1 MKTKLGIRNITQ
13 SDNYLIDLLKAKG
26 IEDVET
32 FLDPPLSYLNSPEL
46 LDNVENGANLLFSIS
61 SEETIAIVVDCDVDG
76 LTSAAIMYN
85 YIKHWRPTQEI
96 IYFMHEHKQ
105 HGLSDIVERIL
116 ENDTRNLGCVITPD
130 SGTNDYIF
138 IERLKEKQIP
148 VLILDH
154 HILDEGTLISDN
166 CILINNQTSQ
176 NYPNK
181 DLTGAG
187 VAWQFCRY
195 LDKKFSLDYANN
207 LIDLAALG
215 IISDMGDYRSLE
227 NRLIIDKGL
236 HNIRN
241 YFFQK
246 ACEKQDYSMGG
257 KKNYNSVAFYI
268 TPLLN
273 SMIRVGA
280 KEEKERVFLAFID
293 GHHLVPCNKRGAK
306 GTMEEVAV
314 ESLRECTNTK
324 SKQDKITT
332 AAVEN
337 LSIRIF
343 NEELDKNK
351 LLIVELEDEDDYP
364 QEVNGLVA
372 MKLASKYNLPTLLGR
387 MNDEGELKG
396 SIRGLNNSELISLRD
411 FLLGSGCVD
420 WVTGHDNAAG
430 WCAKKKKIPALID
443 YANKELANFD
453 FNSSYYEV
461 DFIRRGDAK
470 DLYQIISDIGGHDDI
485 WGQGIK

>member
-1 MKTKLGIRNITQ
+1 M
-13 SDNYLIDLLKAKG
+13 
-26 IEDVET
+26 
-32 FLDPPLSYLNSPEL
+32 
-46 LDNVENGANLLFSIS
+46 
-61 SEETIAIVVDCDVDG
+61 
-76 LTSAAIMYN
+76 
-85 YIKHWRPTQEI
+85 
-96 IYFMHEHKQ
+96 
-105 HGLSDIVERIL
+105 
-116 ENDTRNLGCVITPD
+116 
-130 SGTNDYIF
+130 
-138 IERLKEKQIP
+138 
-148 VLILDH
+148 ILDH
-154 HILDEGTLISDN
+154 HILDENTPISDN
-166 CILINNQTSQ
+166 CILINNQTSER
-176 NYPNK
+176 YKNK

-187 VAWQFCRY
+187 VTWQFCRY
-195 LDKKFSLDYANN
+195 VDKQLGTNYAWD
-207 LIDLAALG
+207 LVDLAALG

-227 NRLIIDKGL
+227 NRYIIKEGL
-236 HNIRN
+236 NNIKN

-246 ACEKQDYSMGG
+246 ACEKQDYSMKGE
-257 KKNYNSVAFYI
+257 KNYNSVAFYI

-273 SMIRVGA
+273 SMIRVGTA
-280 KEEKERVFLAFID
+280 AEKERVFLAFID

-306 GTMEEVAV
+306 GTMEEVAI

-332 AAVEN
+332 AAVDN

-351 LLIVELEDEDDYP
+351 LLIVELDNDDDYP

-387 MNDEGELKG
+387 TNEDGEIKG
-396 SIRGLNNSELISLRD
+396 SIRGMNNSELTSLRD
-411 FLLGSGCVD
+411 FLLGSGYVE

-430 WCAKKKKIPALID
+430 WCAKKKKISALID
-443 YANKELANFD
+443 YANQELADFD

-485 WGQGIK
+485 WGQGIKEALINITDLYVNKNQIQIIGSRKDTLKFVYNGITYIKFFAKDLIEQLNNIEGSLCFNVVGKMNMNYYNGSVTPQIMIENYEVIDSRLMF